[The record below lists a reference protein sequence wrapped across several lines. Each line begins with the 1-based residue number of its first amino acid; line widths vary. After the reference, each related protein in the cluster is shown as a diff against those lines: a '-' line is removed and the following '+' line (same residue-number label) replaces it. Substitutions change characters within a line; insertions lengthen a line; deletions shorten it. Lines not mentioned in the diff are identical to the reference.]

1 MYDVG
6 LHRST
11 LWPTLTKKSS
21 GEKWYML
28 CWKNIGSEQACCHIL
43 HKIDLARG
51 IDSGSV
57 RWVNKRISCV
67 FPPESIPDVCL
78 PLLIALEQEKLTQ
91 NTASSQRF
99 SSFNLANAQ
108 RAVHAALYSMILKNF
123 VDQRHDLN
131 FLFLYQ
137 FRCTLRSQKFS
148 RLLHQN
154 RRPRSSPT
162 WGHNLL
168 TWGDMAYKNGGL
180 PYRKGINIHFEPF

>member
-1 MYDVG
+1 MIYKYHI
-6 LHRST
+6 LKNHR
-11 LWPTLTKKSS
+11 K
-21 GEKWYML
+21 
-28 CWKNIGSEQACCHIL
+28 SEQARCHIL

-78 PLLIALEQEKLTQ
+78 PLFIALEQEKMTQ
-91 NTASSQRF
+91 NTVSSPRF
-99 SSFNLANAQ
+99 SNFKCANAR
-108 RAVHAALYSMILKNF
+108 RAVHIALYSMILKNF
-123 VDQRHDLN
+123 CDVRHDLN

-154 RRPRSSPT
+154 RWSRSSPT
-162 WGHNLL
+162 WGRNLL
-168 TWGDMAYKNGGL
+168 IWGDMAFKNGGL
-180 PYRKGINIHFEPF
+180 PYKKGLNIHFGPF